1 MDAEVLGAALIVLGV
16 VISALELVAP
26 GLIVLPFGLGAILAG
41 VAGVLGAPP
50 MIQIVIFIIGSAAFF
65 LALRPLAKRLNAGT
79 QDGIGSNRLIGSEG
93 MVLEDIPH
101 GETGIVRIEREEWRA
116 ESATGIPLTEGTKI
130 RVIEVRGT
138 RVVVETIDTFGTA
151 NPERPPIR

>member
-50 MIQIVIFIIGSAAFF
+50 MIQIVIFIIGLLATVVMINVLPSQDRAMVTKAKADIATLETALEQYRLDNLTYPASTDGLNALSTPPPALAQPVLIDGLTMFQEAGAGMPF
-65 LALRPLAKRLNAGT
+65 LATRHFPFSQFSAEAAK
-79 QDGIGSNRLIGSEG
+79 
-93 MVLEDIPH
+93 
-101 GETGIVRIEREEWRA
+101 
-116 ESATGIPLTEGTKI
+116 
-130 RVIEVRGT
+130 
-138 RVVVETIDTFGTA
+138 
-151 NPERPPIR
+151 